1 MDRPVHG
8 DFSFVILLGNLGYT
22 RSAYFSPA

>member
-8 DFSFVILLGNLGYT
+8 DFSFVIPSGNLGYT